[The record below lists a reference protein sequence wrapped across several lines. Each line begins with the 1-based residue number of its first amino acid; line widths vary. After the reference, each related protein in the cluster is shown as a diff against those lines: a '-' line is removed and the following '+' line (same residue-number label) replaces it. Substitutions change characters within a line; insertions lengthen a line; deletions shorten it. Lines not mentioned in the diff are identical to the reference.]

1 MITIDN
7 NDTICAISTPAGVG
21 GIAVARVSGPLAI
34 TITDRIWKGK
44 PLTEAA
50 SHTAHLGSVTD
61 PDNGETIDQG
71 VATVFRA
78 PGTFTGEDVV
88 ELSVHG
94 SKFIQRELIALL
106 LRQGCRLAEP
116 GEFTRR
122 AYTSGRMDLTEAEAV
137 ADLIAASSR
146 AAHRIA
152 LSQMK
157 GNFTRRLETLREQL
171 LELASLLELELDFSE
186 EDVEFASRTRLKEL
200 AIAVSDEICRLERSF
215 ATGQAIKE
223 GIPVAIVGETNVGKS
238 SLLNILV
245 GDDRAIV
252 SDVHGTTRDLI
263 EDTAEI
269 GDLLFRFIDTAG
281 LRETADTVEAMGIE
295 RSHAAAGRARVVMLV
310 SDAARPLQT
319 ALIDETLASMRD
331 DASLI
336 LVINKTDLINHD
348 TLSQTIADATQR
360 CPTAKEI
367 IAISARNGD
376 GIDTLKAAIQNAA
389 GADRIGDDQLLVTNA
404 RHSQALARA
413 ARSIAR
419 VIDGLDTSLPGDL
432 IAQDLRET
440 LHHLADITP
449 AITTPDLLASIFSRF
464 CVGK

>member
-34 TITDRIWKGK
+34 TIADRIWRGK
-44 PLTEAA
+44 PLTNAA
-50 SHTAHLGSVTD
+50 SHTAHLGFVTD

-157 GNFTRRLETLREQL
+157 GNFTRRLETLRGQL
-171 LELASLLELELDFSE
+171 VELASLLELELDFSE
-186 EDVEFASRTRLKEL
+186 EDVEFASRQRLKEL
-200 AIAVSDEICRLERSF
+200 ATAVSDEICRLERSF
-215 ATGQAIKE
+215 ATGHAIKE

-281 LRETADTVEAMGIE
+281 LRDTADTVEAMGIE
-295 RSHAAAGRARVVMLV
+295 RSHAATRRAQVVMLV
-310 SDAARPLQT
+310 SDIARPLQSD
-319 ALIDETLASMRD
+319 LINETLASMRD

-336 LVINKTDLINHD
+336 IVINKTDLTTPD
-348 TLSQTIADATQR
+348 TLSQTIAD
-360 CPTAKEI
+360 TAKRWQAAKAVV
-367 IAISARNGD
+367 AISARNGS
-376 GIDTLKAAIQNAA
+376 GIDTLKSALQLAA
-389 GADRIGDDQLLVTNA
+389 GADQLATDQLLITNA

-413 ARSIAR
+413 AQSIAR

-449 AITTPDLLASIFSRF
+449 AITTPDLLATIFSRF
-464 CVGK
+464 CIGK

>member
-1 MITIDN
+1 MITIDS

-21 GIAVARVSGPLAI
+21 GIAIARISGPRAI

-44 PLTEAA
+44 PLAKAA
-50 SHTAHLGSVTD
+50 SHTAHLGTIAD
-61 PDNGETIDQG
+61 PDSGEIIDQG

-94 SKFIQRELIALL
+94 SKYIQRELIALL

-157 GNFTRRLETLREQL
+157 GNFTRRLDSLRSQL
-171 LELASLLELELDFSE
+171 IELASLLELELDFSE
-186 EDVEFASRTRLKEL
+186 EDVEFASRSRLKEL
-200 AIAVSDEICRLERSF
+200 ATAISDEICRLERSF

-238 SLLNILV
+238 SLLNTLV

-281 LRETADTVEAMGIE
+281 QRDTSDTVEAMGIE
-295 RSHAAAGRARVVMLV
+295 RSRRAAGRARVVMLV
-310 SDAARPLQT
+310 SDASMPLQT
-319 ALIDETLASMRD
+319 ALITETLASMQT

-336 LVINKTDLINHD
+336 LVINKTDLVDPD
-348 TLSQTIADATQR
+348 TLNRAITDANR
-360 CPTAKEI
+360 LCPAAKAV
-367 IAISARNGD
+367 IAISAHNGD
-376 GIDTLKAAIQNAA
+376 GIDRLKTALQIAA
-389 GADRIGDDQLLVTNA
+389 GADRLEADQLLITNA
-404 RHSQALARA
+404 RHSQALSHA
-413 ARSIAR
+413 AQSIAR
-419 VIDGLDTSLPGDL
+419 VISGLDTSLPGDL

-449 AITTPDLLASIFSRF
+449 SITTPDLLTTIFSRF

>member
-21 GIAVARVSGPLAI
+21 GIAVARVSGQQAIAI
-34 TITDRIWKGK
+34 TDKIWKGK
-44 PLTEAA
+44 PLKQAN
-50 SHTAHLGSVTD
+50 SHTAHLGSIID

-71 VATVFRA
+71 VATVFRG

-94 SKFIQRELIALL
+94 SKFIQRELIGLL

-122 AYTSGRMDLTEAEAV
+122 AYTSGRMGLTEAEAV

-152 LSQMK
+152 LGQMK

-171 LELASLLELELDFSE
+171 VELASLLELELDFSE
-186 EDVEFASRTRLKEL
+186 EDVEFASRSRLKEL
-200 AIAVSDEICRLERSF
+200 AIAVSTEIHRLERSF

-263 EDTAEI
+263 EDTVEI
-269 GDLLFRFIDTAG
+269 GDLMFRFIDTAG
-281 LRETADTVEAMGIE
+281 LRHTSDTVEAMGIE
-295 RSHAAAGRARVVMLV
+295 RSYAAVVRARVVMLV
-310 SDAARPLQT
+310 FDACRPIQVPLT
-319 ALIDETLASMRD
+319 DETVKSMSE

-336 LVINKTDLINHD
+336 LVFNKTDLVNPE
-348 TLSQTIADATQR
+348 TLSVTISEASRRWPA
-360 CPTAKEI
+360 AKAVV
-367 IAISARNGD
+367 AISARNGE
-376 GIDTLKAAIQNAA
+376 GIDSLKTALQNAA
-389 GADRIGDDQLLVTNA
+389 GAEQIAADQLLITNA
-404 RHSQALARA
+404 RHTQALANA
-413 ARSIAR
+413 AQSIAR
-419 VIDGLDTSLPGDL
+419 VIEGLDSSLPGDL

-440 LHHLADITP
+440 LHHLSDITP

>member
-7 NDTICAISTPAGVG
+7 NDTICAISTAAGIG
-21 GIAVARVSGPLAI
+21 GIAVARISGPEAIAI
-34 TITDRIWKGK
+34 TDKIWKGK
-44 PLTEAA
+44 PLSEAL
-50 SHTAHLGSVTD
+50 SHTAHLGLITD
-61 PDNGETIDQG
+61 PANGETIDQG
-71 VATVFRA
+71 LATVFRS
-78 PGTFTGEDVV
+78 PKTFTGEDVV

-94 SKFIQRELIALL
+94 SKFIQREVIALL

-157 GNFTRRLETLREQL
+157 GNFTRRLENLREQL
-171 LELASLLELELDFSE
+171 MELASLLELELDFSE
-186 EDVEFASRTRLKEL
+186 EDVEFASRQRLKEL
-200 AIAVSDEICRLERSF
+200 ASAVSNEINRLAHSF

-238 SLLNILV
+238 SLLNLLV

-281 LRETADTVEAMGIE
+281 MRDTTDTVEAMGIE
-295 RSHAAAGRARVVMLV
+295 RSRAAIGRARVVMLV
-310 SDAARPLQT
+310 ADASKPLQT
-319 ALIDETLASMRD
+319 ALIDETAQSLAD
-331 DASLI
+331 GASLI
-336 LVINKTDLINHD
+336 IALNKTDLVTAESLRN
-348 TLSQTIADATQR
+348 TLAEATNR
-360 CPTAKEI
+360 WPTANAI
-367 IAISARNGD
+367 VAISAQNGH
-376 GIDTLKAAIQNAA
+376 GIDSLKSALQKAG
-389 GADRIGDDQLLVTNA
+389 GADQLAGDQLLITNA
-404 RHSQALARA
+404 RHSEALANA
-413 ARSIAR
+413 AESIAR
-419 VIDGLDTSLPGDL
+419 VIDGLEASLSGDL

-440 LHHLADITP
+440 LHHLAEITP
-449 AITTPDLLASIFSRF
+449 AITPPDLLASIFSRF
-464 CVGK
+464 CIGK